1 MSTTTFSDGVTLTAA
16 SWFNDVDTATYMTLS
31 GVSGTNT
38 ITATGPKNATL
49 STNLRVVFVPAN
61 TNTGATTINITPS
74 GGAALTAKNVFC
86 NGIACVGGEI
96 KQNVPV
102 MLHYDGTQFNILG
115 PFTAGTIPGNVVVS
129 GTLAAS
135 STFSAVPGGT
145 SHFNVAAGRVYVGG
159 NSSQLALAL
168 GYNKTRTDAAQTP
181 FIGASDSATPDL
193 LFYNSSATLLATF
206 ANSGGIGFGNGGA
219 NPHIGVSVVGSGI
232 GYSGGYSYGVT
243 SSPTW
248 ASGSATSGLIA
259 YDSYVVLSGS
269 SVVPSVTQFQANTG
283 SLGTATVS
291 NFYGFSF
298 AQTSLSGATNV
309 YAYNSSLNASGGTR
323 WAFYGGGTAPSHFGG
338 NVDVTGTFVSTGAVS
353 ATGGGYPSATT
364 STVSMIGGGNPAVAF
379 SSSNATANSSKWDL
393 YADSSTQF
401 HGRAIKDDN
410 TGANDWIRVTRSGF
424 TISSVE
430 FPNGAV
436 NFTGVGTTASA
447 ANAYLDNAASNNL
460 LRSTSSIRYKQNV
473 ETLSEQY
480 SSGIYK
486 FRPVWYRS
494 KAQADR
500 KDWGFYGLIAEE
512 VAEIDPRLVH
522 WTHRDTK
529 EVLVSEATETEEAQY
544 QTVIDKDSP
553 LIPDG
558 VQYERISVLLLA
570 EVQKLRSEFDSY
582 KASHP

>member
-61 TNTGATTINITPS
+61 TNSGATTINITPS

-115 PFTAGTIPGNVVVS
+115 PFTAGTIPGNVTVS
-129 GTLAAS
+129 GTLIAGTIGGSTVINTSGAITGGAGSFTTLAAS
-135 STFSAVPGGT
+135 SS
-145 SHFNVAAGRVYVGG
+145 
-159 NSSQLALAL
+159 
-168 GYNKTRTDAAQTP
+168 
-181 FIGASDSATPDL
+181 
-193 LFYNSSATLLATF
+193 
-206 ANSGGIGFGNGGA
+206 
-219 NPHIGVSVVGSGI
+219 
-232 GYSGGYSYGVT
+232 VT
-243 SSPTW
+243 S
-248 ASGSATSGLIA
+248 
-259 YDSYVVLSGS
+259 
-269 SVVPSVTQFQANTG
+269 
-283 SLGTATVS
+283 
-291 NFYGFSF
+291 
-298 AQTSLSGATNV
+298 
-309 YAYNSSLNASGGTR
+309 
-323 WAFYGGGTAPSHFGG
+323 
-338 NVDVTGTFVSTGAVS
+338 
-353 ATGGGYPSATT
+353 TGGGYP
-364 STVSMIGGGNPAVAF
+364 GGTASSVVLVGGTNPAIAF
-379 SSSNATANSSKWDL
+379 SSGNATANTSKWDL
-393 YADSSTQF
+393 YSDNSTQF

-410 TGANDWIRVTRSGF
+410 TGANDWITVTRSGF
-424 TISSVE
+424 TISSVA

-436 NFTGVGTTASA
+436 SFAGVGTTASA

-460 LRSTSSIRYKQNV
+460 LRSTSSIRYKKDV
-473 ETLSEQY
+473 ETLDAKY

-512 VAEIDPRLVH
+512 VSEIDPRLVH

-529 EVLVSEATETEEAQY
+529 EVLVSAATEAQPAILDEEGNVTTPAVDAKPAQY

-570 EVQKLRSEFDSY
+570 EVQKLRAEFDSY
-582 KASHP
+582 KAFHP